1 MVRFVG
7 QRHGAQ
13 AVGTVI
19 CRNRIARLG
28 IGIGIGL
35 AEP

>member
-1 MVRFVG
+1 VEIPMIRFVG

-13 AVGTVI
+13 ATGTVL
-19 CRNRIARLG
+19 CRNRIASLG
-28 IGIGIGL
+28 IGM